1 MATTTKA
8 LLARITTLENRLAG
22 ANAKATS
29 TATTANNL
37 AGQLSNSAF
46 LATLNYQTAPSKAG
60 AVGQGHMGSMSGTY
74 VTVANGNTMI
84 NYINALT
91 DWTGAM
97 AGAFNAFYD
106 KIYNTKIIGP

>member
-46 LATLNYQTAPSKAG
+46 LATLNHQAAPAKAG
-60 AVGQGHMGSMSGTY
+60 GDNDGTLGHISGT
-74 VTVANGNTMI
+74 VTTGNINTMI
-84 NYINALT
+84 DRINGLIN
-91 DWTGAM
+91 WTGAM
-97 AGAFNAFYD
+97 AGCHNAF
-106 KIYNTKIIGP
+106 TRLERAPR